1 MHDHLHVVGAH
12 LLEDD
17 RALDGVHDGVESH
30 VPPLADHHFR
40 LRGVDEPVGGRVD
53 DDRDVLAVGILQDA
67 VAVGVLEPQLGEDAL
82 RLVGIEAGV
91 RLHAAVVER
100 GVAADHGPGRLRQS
114 EVEGLVDLFPVDC
127 DRQRAP
133 EVDLVQELGQ
143 VLVGGLQGQLQV
155 ALERPALPGQDLVV
169 AGGLA
174 FLHDLVVL
182 EALHAAALDVDLPL
196 DDRQRRRLLVGQDP
210 DVDVVDVR
218 ELVARGVDHGI
229 VRVAGGAG
237 PVDVIELRDDPG
249 TDLRHGAGI
258 VHEAKLGVVLEV
270 LVGRVGVEPGVE
282 LLGVVLGVQR
292 PGSGHV
298 QGHVRV
304 GDRGDVLD
312 RVVVDLLHLDGLAAG
327 VRPPA
332 PVRVDVRVVA
342 DVLHGPDDVVRGQ
355 GMAVRPL
362 GAPAVPDGE
371 LGVVVVE
378 LVFRGVQRV
387 QAAEVHAVVQVS
399 RQVVGD
405 DEAEAAGIAQAAV
418 VVQLDPAADGVGRP
432 AAQRAAVLA
441 DLAQHLPD
449 QRLLGDALRDR
460 RQVARGHH
468 LGQHG
473 RLAVVHGLGVGGR
486 AGEQAREGQCDR
498 CAKCLSHRILL
509 RARWHSVAVAQ
520 SRMAVND
527 SGLAGWGS
535 ICPRS
540 ACADR

>member
-1 MHDHLHVVGAH
+1 MASSPTSRHWRTTSSVC
-12 LLEDD
+12 
-17 RALDGVHDGVESH
+17 GVLTNRS
-30 VPPLADHHFR
+30 
-40 LRGVDEPVGGRVD
+40 
-53 DDRDVLAVGILQDA
+53 
-67 VAVGVLEPQLGEDAL
+67 VGVSMMMVTFWPSGCCRMPSPSVSL
-82 RLVGIEAGV
+82 RPSSAKIRFASSGSNLAV

-100 GVAADHGPGRLRQS
+100 RIAADHRCGRLRQS
-114 EVEGLVDLFPVDC
+114 EVEGLVDLLPVDGQ
-127 DRQRAP
+127 RQRPP
-133 EVDLVQELGQ
+133 EVDLVHQLGQ

-155 ALERPALPGQDLVV
+155 ALERPSLPGEDLIV

-196 DDRQRRRLLVGQDP
+196 DDHQRRRLLVGEDP

-218 ELVARGVDHGI
+218 ELVALGVDHGI

-258 VHEAKLGVVLEV
+258 VQEAQLGVVLER
-270 LVGRVGVEPGVE
+270 LVGRIGVELGVE

-292 PGSGHV
+292 PGAGHV

-327 VRPPA
+327 VRPPGA
-332 PVRVDVRVVA
+332 VRVDVDVVA
-342 DVLHGPDDVVRGQ
+342 DVLHGPDDVVGGQ

-362 GAPAVPDGE
+362 GAPPMPDGE

-378 LVFRGVQRV
+378 LVLLGVQRV
-387 QAAEVHAVVQVS
+387 QAPEVHAVVHVS
-399 RQVVGD
+399 RQVIGD
-405 DEAEAAGIAQAAV
+405 DEAEAAGISQATV
-418 VVQLDPAADGVGRP
+418 VVQLDPAADGVGGP

-449 QRLLGDALRDR
+449 QRLLGDALCDR
-460 RQVARGHH
+460 GQVAGGDH
-468 LGQHG
+468 LGQRG
-473 RLAVVHGLGVGGR
+473 SLVVAHGLGVCGH
-486 AGEQAREGQCDR
+486 ACEQAGDDQSDGCAKYFPHRNPPTCSIAFGSGIGIADR
-498 CAKCLSHRILL
+498 CQRNGW
-509 RARWHSVAVAQ
+509 RAPI
-520 SRMAVND
+520 
-527 SGLAGWGS
+527 G
-535 ICPRS
+535 PRS
-540 ACADR
+540 ACAGR